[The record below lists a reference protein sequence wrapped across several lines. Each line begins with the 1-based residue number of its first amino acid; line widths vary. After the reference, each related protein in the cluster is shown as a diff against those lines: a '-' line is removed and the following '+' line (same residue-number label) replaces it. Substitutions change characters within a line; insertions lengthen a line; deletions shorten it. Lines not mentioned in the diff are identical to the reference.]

1 MLVVAK
7 AERLQQIQA
16 IAAKWELTATPIGRV
31 TDDGMYRATW
41 KQRVVVEI
49 PGQRLIEDCPVYSP
63 AAEEDP
69 EIRRRRAQRPS
80 PESPV
85 PSPAEA
91 LLRLL
96 DHPAI
101 ASKRWVYEQYDSTV
115 RAGTVIGPGGDA
127 GVIRVRDAAFGIA
140 VTTDGNAR
148 YVLLDPFEGG
158 KAAVAEAARNIA
170 CTGARPLGITNCLNF
185 GSPERPAVFYQFR
198 EACRGIADAC
208 RALDTPVTGGNVS
221 FYNESPTGAVDPTP
235 VIGMVGLVGR
245 VDRAVPSHARAR
257 GDVVFLVG
265 ETHAEVGGSVL
276 WEALYGLVAGTPPR
290 VDLAVERRLVDFL
303 ATGAERALFRS
314 AHDCSQGGLGV
325 AYLGL
330 YSLQHRGQESS
341 GIVAV
346 DGQGVAR
353 SHRGMGLVSDVFNEK
368 VLSELPGDVAIGHTR
383 YSTAGTSVL
392 ANAQPMLARYREGPL
407 ALAHNGNLTNAV
419 QLRSDLVAK
428 GSLFQ
433 SSSDSEVLVHLIAR
447 SEAREPED
455 QLLDALE
462 RVEGAYSL
470 LITVGRTLYAIV
482 DPRGFRPLVLGR
494 LGRGW
499 VVASETCALDITG
512 ATLVRELEPGDFVRI
527 HGADVDALPRL
538 RPPRPHRRCVFELVY
553 FSRPDSTVFHRSVD
567 GVRRALGRELARE
580 HPAPGADC
588 VFSVPDSSN
597 AMALG
602 FSEQS
607 GVKLEHALIRNHY
620 VGRTFIHPA
629 QADRMAKVK
638 T

>member
-1 MLVVAK
+1 MCG
-7 AERLQQIQA
+7 I
-16 IAAKWELTATPIGRV
+16 IGV
-31 TDDGMYRATW
+31 TGL
-41 KQRVVVEI
+41 
-49 PGQRLIEDCPVYSP
+49 P
-63 AAEEDP
+63 
-69 EIRRRRAQRPS
+69 
-80 PESPV
+80 
-85 PSPAEA
+85 
-91 LLRLL
+91 
-96 DHPAI
+96 
-101 ASKRWVYEQYDSTV
+101 
-115 RAGTVIGPGGDA
+115 
-127 GVIRVRDAAFGIA
+127 DAA
-140 VTTDGNAR
+140 R
-148 YVLLDPFEGG
+148 
-158 KAAVAEAARNIA
+158 
-170 CTGARPLGITNCLNF
+170 
-185 GSPERPAVFYQFR
+185 
-198 EACRGIADAC
+198 
-208 RALDTPVTGGNVS
+208 
-221 FYNESPTGAVDPTP
+221 
-235 VIGMVGLVGR
+235 
-245 VDRAVPSHARAR
+245 
-257 GDVVFLVG
+257 
-265 ETHAEVGGSVL
+265 
-276 WEALYGLVAGTPPR
+276 
-290 VDLAVERRLVDFL
+290 
-303 ATGAERALFRS
+303 
-314 AHDCSQGGLGV
+314 V

-330 YSLQHRGQESS
+330 YSLQHRGQESA

-346 DGQGVAR
+346 DGAGVAR
-353 SHRGMGLVSDVFNEK
+353 AHRGMGLVSDVFSEK
-368 VLSELPGDVAIGHTR
+368 VLAELPGDVAIGHTR
-383 YSTAGTSVL
+383 YSTAGSSVL
-392 ANAQPMLARYREGPL
+392 ANAQPMLAGYKEGPL

-527 HGADVDALPRL
+527 HGEEVDQLPRL
-538 RPPRPHRRCVFELVY
+538 TARPHKRCVFELVY

-602 FSEQS
+602 FSERS
-607 GVKLEHALIRNHY
+607 GTKLEHALIRNHY

-629 QADRMAKVK
+629 QAGRISKVK
-638 T
+638 IKFNPVREVLAGKKVVVVDDSIVRGTTSRALVQLIRQAGAREVHFRVASPPITGPCYYGIDTPTKGELIGASHDVAQIREHLGVDTLGYLSREGMLRAAGGDPADFCHACFSGDYPTEIPAEALAGARHAAPLHPLTV

>member
-1 MLVVAK
+1 MCG
-7 AERLQQIQA
+7 I
-16 IAAKWELTATPIGRV
+16 IGV
-31 TDDGMYRATW
+31 TG
-41 KQRVVVEI
+41 
-49 PGQRLIEDCPVYSP
+49 
-63 AAEEDP
+63 
-69 EIRRRRAQRPS
+69 
-80 PESPV
+80 V
-85 PSPAEA
+85 P
-91 LLRLL
+91 
-96 DHPAI
+96 
-101 ASKRWVYEQYDSTV
+101 
-115 RAGTVIGPGGDA
+115 
-127 GVIRVRDAAFGIA
+127 DAA
-140 VTTDGNAR
+140 R
-148 YVLLDPFEGG
+148 
-158 KAAVAEAARNIA
+158 
-170 CTGARPLGITNCLNF
+170 
-185 GSPERPAVFYQFR
+185 
-198 EACRGIADAC
+198 
-208 RALDTPVTGGNVS
+208 
-221 FYNESPTGAVDPTP
+221 
-235 VIGMVGLVGR
+235 
-245 VDRAVPSHARAR
+245 
-257 GDVVFLVG
+257 
-265 ETHAEVGGSVL
+265 
-276 WEALYGLVAGTPPR
+276 
-290 VDLAVERRLVDFL
+290 
-303 ATGAERALFRS
+303 
-314 AHDCSQGGLGV
+314 V

-330 YSLQHRGQESS
+330 YSLQHRGQES
-341 GIVAV
+341 GGMVVV
-346 DGQGVAR
+346 DGEGVAR
-353 SHRGMGLVSDVFNEK
+353 SHRGMGLVSDIFNEK
-368 VLSELPGDVAIGHTR
+368 VLSDLPGDVAIGHTR

-470 LITVGRTLYAIV
+470 LITAGRTLYAIV

-567 GVRRALGRELARE
+567 GVRL
-580 HPAPGADC
+580 
-588 VFSVPDSSN
+588 
-597 AMALG
+597 ALG
-602 FSEQS
+602 FSVES

-629 QADRMAKVK
+629 PADRMAKVK
-638 T
+638 IKFNPVRGVLEGKKVVVVDDSIVRGTTSRALVQLIRQAGATEVHL